1 MFTIVYVTKIV
12 QDYLISQIILITVL
26 MLFTYKTVV
35 KIIIK
40 YNIT

>member
-1 MFTIVYVTKIV
+1 MYTIVYVTKIV
-12 QDYLISQIILITVL
+12 QDYLMPQIILITVL

>member
-1 MFTIVYVTKIV
+1 MYTIVYVTKIV
-12 QDYLISQIILITVL
+12 QDYLMSQIILITVL

>member
-1 MFTIVYVTKIV
+1 MYTIVYVTKIV

-26 MLFTYKTVV
+26 TSLTYKTVV

>member
-1 MFTIVYVTKIV
+1 MYTIVYVTKIV